1 MSLPLPDQ
9 PRTAVD
15 RVTLAEVPLAVVRH
29 AGVRQ
34 SDLRDLFDSSFR
46 AIGAAASAGDLQPT
60 GPAVAIYDG
69 DPADVFDLA
78 LGLPVAQLPSG
89 TLERDGVEIVGH
101 QLAAGAYAALSHV
114 GSYEGLSGAWERLID
129 GVTEGGAQPAGVWV
143 EVYVSEPTPESDP
156 STLRT
161 DLLVPVVLDDVV

>member
-1 MSLPLPDQ
+1 MSLPLPDR

-15 RVTLAEVPLAVVRH
+15 WLTLAEVPLVVVRH
-29 AGVRQ
+29 TGVRL
-34 SDLRDLFDSSFR
+34 SDLRDLFDRSFR

-101 QLAAGAYAALSHV
+101 HLAAGAYAALSHV
-114 GSYEGLSGAWERLID
+114 GFYEELTGAWERLVD
-129 GVTEGGAQPAGVWV
+129 GVTEGGARPAGVWV
-143 EVYVSEPTPESDP
+143 EVYVSQPTPESDP
-156 STLRT
+156 ATMRT